1 MTAPSAVPAFAA
13 APGAG
18 KKFWILGQ
26 ALEIRVSSKDTD
38 GAYAVTEAE
47 AAPGWSG
54 APPHIH
60 HHEDELVH
68 VLAGELL
75 FTIDGREIRA
85 GTGSLVHIPRGA
97 LHSFANQ
104 TDMRSRLL
112 TVYTPG
118 GFEEWFEEVGTA
130 IVGGSDRPPAEPP
143 DRERLVAAG
152 AARGLEIASR
162 PAPQ

>member
-1 MTAPSAVPAFAA
+1 ML
-13 APGAG
+13 
-18 KKFWILGQ
+18 WILGQ
-26 ALEIRVSSKDTD
+26 ALEIRISSKETG

-60 HHEDELVH
+60 HREDELVH

-85 GTGSLVHIPRGA
+85 RPGSRVHIPRGA
-97 LHSFANQ
+97 LHSFANP
-104 TDMRSRLL
+104 TDTPTRLL
-112 TVYTPG
+112 TIYTPG

-130 IVGGSDRPPAEPP
+130 IAGGSDPR
-143 DRERLVAAG
+143 RL
-152 AARGLEIASR
+152 SR
-162 PAPQ
+162 PIANGLCRGRGSRP